1 MLWHLAPPLPSQL
14 DAAVPQ
20 PTFRQTVIH
29 QTTAAFYAVVFV
41 VAIPHF
47 AIAQSPATDSVQA
60 TATAALNHS
69 KLADD
74 LPAEVLPYVDAA
86 KKKWES
92 AIADWEQKDQTTV
105 DPKDAIL
112 LIGSSSIRRWDTAA
126 SDLSPYEVIGRGYG
140 GAKFT
145 DLAVF
150 AKRLIQPHQY
160 KAVVIFVANDITG
173 GDKDRPQDVVQACVK
188 HVVNV
193 AQAHSPNSP
202 VFLIEVTPTSSRRKG
217 WPKVRQLNSWLR
229 EYSLTTANVSFIATA
244 EWYLDDKD
252 EVRDEYFVQDKLH
265 LNRKGYAVWG
275 SLIKRELD
283 RVLRARQQ

>member
-1 MLWHLAPPLPSQL
+1 M
-14 DAAVPQ
+14 PQ
-20 PTFRQTVIH
+20 STFHRVSALFCAII
-29 QTTAAFYAVVFV
+29 FV
-41 VAIPHF
+41 VAIPNF
-47 AIAQSPATDSVQA
+47 AIAQSNATDSIQTKAA
-60 TATAALNHS
+60 TALNPS
-69 KLADD
+69 KLDDD
-74 LPAEVLPYVDAA
+74 LPAEVMPYVDAA
-86 KKKWES
+86 KEKWES
-92 AIADWEQKDQTTV
+92 AIASWEQQDQTTV

-126 SDLSPYEVIGRGYG
+126 TDLSPYNVIGRGYG

-160 KAVVIFVANDITG
+160 QAVVIFVANDITG
-173 GDKDRPQDVVQACVK
+173 GDNDRPQDVVQACVK

-229 EYSLTTANVSFIATA
+229 EYSLTTANVSFVATA

-275 SLIKRELD
+275 SLVKRELD
-283 RVLRARQQ
+283 RVLRPRQQ